1 MTNLNESTE
10 DGYAG
15 MSGMTAYNYV
25 EGDFFLSQLPAVD
38 STMVKRTIQG
48 VVDEFILKTDTITLQ
63 SILSANQEVNITE
76 SVYQNEVKNVINKSL
91 TSYALDE
98 SDEPFNRI
106 VIQAGAGEYSTS
118 LSTNVSSTAHD
129 EIIALAVED
138 PRPFMIKGLDIDHI
152 ADLVNEK
159 PTNDAYI
166 HHLTPSDEP
175 LVASIKS
182 PSILTSNGGPNRVLV
197 FYDAID
203 LTGEVVAGTGLARSE
218 FNNVM
223 DDYYSGTSKAYLVVR
238 KTVPAASTVF
248 NVGGTPRTLSDILL
262 KPYTSAPSN
271 DADVQ
276 LEITAPGGLVS
287 IPTTDF
293 KRPIASHTLK
303 SYGQGGKIASP
314 FIDISDCLLTKKDS
328 ILGYGRPRRV
338 DNPNTP
344 DQTSNPSHHVM
355 VIAPSS
361 GKDHKEHSN
370 TKQTPAGLSRS
381 SMQVFNIVDNSVSS
395 NDHQILVVPSNRSR
409 YAALD
414 DFLTLADSSS
424 PQNVSIEIALL
435 NGRAEEFNVSVNS
448 GAAELEVRGRSK
460 MMDLSDRLVDRD
472 LNLGEATPIKEIGD
486 LGTPTAAI
494 SLGGLGQGG
503 MDSRPIWD
511 EHTNLKGWKDRIIG
525 SGNPSVRND
534 SQTSTHYASTRALVE
549 VPLFPSMF
557 YDIEKIHGDGK
568 DLAHPQDF
576 GFKMT
581 VDATMTAANRPQ
593 AQHIE
598 GKNAIDWGMRD
609 TIAAVRVNYP
619 DSNELDYSAR
629 SSLSM
634 GMRVQNKA
642 IQAVVASY
650 DLTLG
655 TTNSY
660 IQVDDT
666 EAFVNEAGLD
676 FGGSG
681 VLNQKIYIT
690 VGEGVVQAT
699 TGQKHAEFFMMRIH
713 KIDNTLNRLYPDQ
726 AFVRG
731 VGGDTALL
739 TFDTAAG
746 TRVDQHMFTGAVIML
761 GGVIA
766 NQGVN
771 ARDPNFD
778 PSPNNIYSSIRD
790 AIRATLGNT
799 TDIQEH
805 NFGTTNDG
813 EYQNHLITIKGD
825 RVKMSGL
832 EFDVFD
838 EYGAKNDVYPRLP
851 IECIPYYCGLK
862 GVSTNDTLEYV
873 VPQVIDFREIALKK
887 DSFDGCVN
895 EIVRVINQSGHPS
908 ALNVNGITAYD
919 TWLTTGDASGSHMG
933 YVRAFLGSPVE
944 SRDGEEGHSIVI
956 HSTVPGAAGRNF
968 AVWFE
973 NRSSYPYRPIQAIGH
988 GGLLATNSRSY
999 QANSHAAPM
1008 PIDTDGKTFAPITTF
1023 TGAPHGRTINTYN
1036 ALFPN
1041 VEPTRTYDGIGSR
1054 YIATTTALG
1063 VSDAYGTLNAGKTVI
1078 DRITID
1084 TAAQDY
1090 IARSLANSF
1099 AVRGERLIIRI
1110 NNRLATAEKLEILT
1124 TDPEVGTLTN
1134 IRPYKDAERFFDSLF
1149 DNAGNEIV
1157 GIEVEF
1163 LNPLMDKDGI
1173 LFFGGGHT
1181 GVVFDVSDGTDN
1193 DYSDKYTHPLAKG
1206 PTGFSGF
1213 QNLGDF
1219 MGASAVLDFT
1229 NVRNEDTINDNTF
1242 RGFHHKDELDSNQ
1255 QPRSLCRMYVRCID
1269 NAAPGEAVGSGSHSQ
1284 DNTEWRE
1291 EIYNRKVRT
1300 TTGGFGAETDS
1311 LTQGIEITGSSSNM
1325 KAKSWFDGDVVALF
1339 NNISGTITAEH
1350 GDVLEFDPRSIS
1362 LGDGFGI
1369 STVIKPGAD
1378 LNHFTG
1384 PILHGIYDA
1393 GVSEGYPWGL
1403 HISGE
1408 PPSTGYHEMG
1418 LCLTYPTG
1426 LAFGLPVSAV
1436 VLVPQAMPSTFIK
1449 VATSGWTFVM
1459 AGINS
1464 DGSQYCYIGNTV
1476 GITNPADPLG
1486 AAVAGIFDFSN
1497 YLVKVSDQNY
1507 GVLATGPNKQNFFE
1521 TESSGYAGGSA
1532 DHPNVPA
1539 ALQTIRDMDMAT
1551 IGCAL
1556 IGAPFIDLSPL
1567 NITQGGTP
1575 CPPYVG
1581 YFDGLTAGTGTYG
1594 TVDASGTTGTN
1605 SAGPIHFAGYLSEV
1619 ALWRRAITFNE
1630 ASSLWAGRAI
1640 W

>member
-1 MTNLNESTE
+1 MVDLNESTE
-10 DGYAG
+10 NGYAG
-15 MSGMTAYNYV
+15 MSGMTAYNHV
-25 EGDFFLSQLPAVD
+25 KGDFFLSQLPAVD
-38 STMVKRTIQG
+38 STKVKQTIQG
-48 VVDEFILKTDTITLQ
+48 VVDEFVLKTDAITLQ
-63 SILSANQEVNITE
+63 SILPVNQEVNITE
-76 SVYQNEVKNVINKSL
+76 SVYQNEVRKVVNKSL
-91 TSYALDE
+91 TSFALDAA
-98 SDEPFNRI
+98 SEPFNRI
-106 VIQAGAGEYSTS
+106 VIQAGAGEYNTS
-118 LSTNVSSTAHD
+118 LSTNVSSTVHD
-129 EIIALAVED
+129 EIVALAVED
-138 PRPFMIKGLDIDHI
+138 PRPFMIKGLDTDHT
-152 ADLVNEK
+152 ADLVDDK

-175 LVASIKS
+175 LIASIKS
-182 PSILTSNGGPNRVLV
+182 PSILTSSGGPDRVLV

-203 LTGEVVAGTGLARSE
+203 LTGEVVAGTGLAKSD
-218 FNNVM
+218 FNTVM

-238 KTVPAASTVF
+238 KTIPAASTVF
-248 NVGGTPRTLSDILL
+248 SVSGTPRTLSDILL

-287 IPTTDF
+287 IPSTDF
-293 KRPIASHTLK
+293 KRPISSHTLK
-303 SYGQGGKIASP
+303 SYGQGGKVASP
-314 FIDISDCLLTKKDS
+314 FIDVSDCLISKKDS

-361 GKDHKEHSN
+361 GSDHKTHSN

-381 SMQVFNIVDNSVSS
+381 SMQVFNIIDNTVST
-395 NDHQILVVPSNRSR
+395 NDHEILVVPSNRSR
-409 YAALD
+409 YAVLD
-414 DFLTLADSSS
+414 DFLSLSESSN
-424 PQNVSIEIALL
+424 PPRISIEISLL
-435 NGRAEEFNVSVNS
+435 NGRAEEFNITVNS
-448 GAAELEVRGRSK
+448 GDADLEIRGRSK
-460 MMDLSDRLVDRD
+460 LMDLSDRLAERD
-472 LNLGEATPIKEIGD
+472 LDLGEAIPIKEIGD

-549 VPLFPSMF
+549 IPLFPSMF
-557 YDIEKIHGDGK
+557 YDVEKIHGDGK
-568 DLAHPQDF
+568 DLPHPVDF

-609 TIAAVRVNYP
+609 TIAAVRVNSP
-619 DSNELDYSAR
+619 DVNELSFR
-629 SSLSM
+629 TGMSM
-634 GMRVQNKA
+634 GMRVQNNA

-655 TTNSY
+655 TANSY

-690 VGEGVVQAT
+690 IGEGIVQNA
-699 TGQKHAEFFMMRIH
+699 TGQRHAEFFMMRIH
-713 KIDNTLNRLYPDQ
+713 KIDDSLNRLYPDQ

-739 TFDTAAG
+739 TFDTTAG
-746 TRVDQHMFTGAVIML
+746 TRVDQHMFTGAVLVL
-761 GGVIA
+761 GGVICNA
-766 NQGVN
+766 AVN
-771 ARDPNFD
+771 ARTPNFTT
-778 PSPNNIYSSIRD
+778 SNIYSSIRD

-799 TDIQEH
+799 TDIQQH
-805 NFGTTNDG
+805 NFGTNFGDLA
-813 EYQNHLITIKGD
+813 YYRHQLITISGD

-832 EFDVFD
+832 EFDVFN
-838 EYGAKNDVYPRLP
+838 EYGGKNDVYPRLP

-862 GVSTNDTLEYV
+862 GVATDNTLQYV
-873 VPQVIDFREIALKK
+873 VPQEIDFRDVALKVE
-887 DSFDGCVN
+887 SFDACVN
-895 EIVRVINQSGHPS
+895 EIIRTINQSGHEN
-908 ALNVNGITAYD
+908 ALNRDGKSAFD
-919 TWLTTGDASGSHMG
+919 TWLTTGGASGSHMG

-944 SRDGEEGHSIVI
+944 SKDGEEGHSIVI

-973 NRSSYPYRPIQAIGH
+973 NRSSYPYRPVQAFGH
-988 GGLLATNSRSY
+988 GGLLATNSRSF
-999 QANSHAAPM
+999 QGNSHAAPM
-1008 PIDTDGKTFAPITTF
+1008 PIDSDGKTFPPITTF
-1023 TGAPHGRTINTYN
+1023 TGAPHGRTTNIYN
-1036 ALFPN
+1036 VLFPN
-1041 VEPTRTYDGIGSR
+1041 VEPVRTYDGIGSR

-1063 VSDAYGTLNAGKTVI
+1063 ASDAYGTLNGAKTTI

-1090 IARSLANSF
+1090 IARSLADNF
-1099 AVRGERLIIRI
+1099 AATGERVIIRI
-1110 NNRLATAEKLEILT
+1110 NNRLATAEKIEISTL
-1124 TDPEVGTLTN
+1124 DPEVGTLTN
-1134 IRPYKDAERFFDSLF
+1134 VRPYKDAERFFQSLF

-1157 GIEVEF
+1157 GLEVEF

-1181 GVVFDVSDGTDN
+1181 GVVFDVSDGTAN
-1193 DYSDKYTHPLAKG
+1193 DYSDKYTHPFAKG

-1242 RGFHHKDELDSNQ
+1242 RGFHHKDELDSSQ
-1255 QPRSLCRMYVRCID
+1255 RPRSLCRMFVRCVD
-1269 NAAPGEAVGSGSHSQ
+1269 NAIPGEAVGSGAHTQ

-1300 TTGGFGAETDS
+1300 TTAGFSAQTNS
-1311 LTQGIEITGSSSNM
+1311 LTQGTEITGSATSM
-1325 KAKSWFDGDVVALF
+1325 TVKSWFDGDVVALF
-1339 NNISGTITAEH
+1339 NNNAGTITAEH
-1350 GDVLEFDPRSIS
+1350 GDVRQFDPRAST
-1362 LGDGFGI
+1362 GGADWGI
-1369 STVIKPGAD
+1369 SAVIKPGVD
-1378 LNHFTG
+1378 LTHFTG

-1393 GVSEGYPWGL
+1393 GVPEAYPWGI
-1403 HISGE
+1403 HVSGN
-1408 PPSTGYHEMG
+1408 PPAGGFQEIGVAITNPS
-1418 LCLTYPTG
+1418 
-1426 LAFGLPVSAV
+1426 GLPIGSPILASVI
-1436 VLVPQAMPSTFIK
+1436 VPLTMPSTFVK
-1449 VATSGWTFVM
+1449 VSSTGYTFIM
-1459 AGINS
+1459 AGR
-1464 DGSQYCYIGNTV
+1464 DGTTGGSYCYIGNTV
-1476 GITNPADPLG
+1476 GITNPADPGG
-1486 AAVAGIFDFSN
+1486 AAVAGIFDFTPYMVN
-1497 YLVKVSDQNY
+1497 VSDDNY
-1507 GVLATGPNKQNFFE
+1507 GVGATGPNARPTFD
-1521 TESSGYAGGSA
+1521 TESNGYGGGVA
-1532 DHPNVPA
+1532 DHPDVPA
-1539 ALQTIRDMDMAT
+1539 ALQTIRDKEMAT

-1556 IGAPFIDLSPL
+1556 IGAPHITLDPTM
-1567 NITQGGTP
+1567 NTQGGTP
-1575 CPPYVG
+1575 CVPYTG
-1581 YFDGLTAGTGTYG
+1581 YFDGLLAGGTYG
-1594 TVDASGTTGTN
+1594 TINGAGATGTN
-1605 SAGPIHFAGYLSEV
+1605 SAGPIHFAGFLSEV
-1619 ALWRRAITFNE
+1619 ALWRRAITFTE
-1630 ASSLWAGRAI
+1630 ATSLWAGRAI

>member
-76 SVYQNEVKNVINKSL
+76 SVYQNEVKKVINKSL

-106 VIQAGAGEYSTS
+106 VIQAGAGEYSTT

-138 PRPFMIKGLDIDHI
+138 PRPFMIKGLDIDHV
-152 ADLVNEK
+152 ADLVDEK

-182 PSILTSNGGPNRVLV
+182 PSILTSNGGPDRVLV

-203 LTGEVVAGTGLARSE
+203 LTGEVVAGTGLARSD
-218 FNNVM
+218 FNDVM
-223 DDYYSGTSKAYLVVR
+223 DDYYAGTSKAYLVVR
-238 KTVPAASTVF
+238 KTIPAASTVF
-248 NVGGTPRTLSDILL
+248 SVGGTPRTLSDILL

-303 SYGQGGKIASP
+303 SYGQGGKVASP

-361 GKDHKEHSN
+361 GTDHKGHSN

-435 NGRAEEFNVSVNS
+435 NGRAEEFNVSVNG

-549 VPLFPSMF
+549 IPLFPSMF

-568 DLAHPQDF
+568 DLPHPYGL
-576 GFKMT
+576 GFTMT

-609 TIAAVRVNYP
+609 TVAAVRINNY
-619 DSNELDYSAR
+619 DLEELFVRDDTM
-629 SSLSM
+629 SL
-634 GMRVQNKA
+634 GMRVQNNA
-642 IQAVVASY
+642 IQAVVSSY

-660 IQVDDT
+660 IQVDDV
-666 EAFVNEAGLD
+666 EPFVNEAGLD
-676 FGGSG
+676 FGSGG

-690 VGEGVVQAT
+690 VGEGIVEAT
-699 TGQKHAEFFMMRIH
+699 TGQRHASFFMMRIH
-713 KIDNTLNRLYPDQ
+713 KIDDTNNRLYPDQ
-726 AFVRG
+726 AFIREL
-731 VGGDTALL
+731 GGDTALY
-739 TFDTAAG
+739 TFDTTAG
-746 TRVDQHMFTGAVIML
+746 TRVDQHMFTGAVIVL

-766 NQGVN
+766 NSYVH
-771 ARDPNFD
+771 
-778 PSPNNIYSSIRD
+778 NNEPKCNYTIKTEVRD
-790 AIRATLGNT
+790 AIRSVLGNST
-799 TDIQEH
+799 EIQRH
-805 NFGTTNDG
+805 NLGVNEGDLAFHQT
-813 EYQNHLITIKGD
+813 ELITIAGD

-838 EYGAKNDVYPRLP
+838 EYGGKNDVYPRLP
-851 IECIPYYCGLK
+851 IECIPYYLGLK
-862 GVSTNDTLEYV
+862 GIATDNTLQFV

-887 DSFDGCVN
+887 ESFEACVA
-895 EIVRVINQSGHPS
+895 EVIRVINQSGHPS
-908 ALNVNGITAYD
+908 ALNVNGKSAYD
-919 TWLTTGDASGSHMG
+919 TWYESNGGNNGNSGSHMG
-933 YVRAFLGSPVE
+933 YVRAFLGSPTE
-944 SRDGEEGHSIVI
+944 SKDSEEGHSIVI

-973 NRSSYPYRPIQAIGH
+973 NRSSYPYRPVQAIGH

-1023 TGAPHGRTINTYN
+1023 TGAPHGRTVNTYN
-1036 ALFPN
+1036 SLFPN
-1041 VEPTRTYDGIGSR
+1041 VEAIRTYDGIGSR
-1054 YIATTTALG
+1054 YIATTTDLG
-1063 VSDAYGTLNAGKTVI
+1063 VSDAYGTLTGGVI

-1084 TAAQDY
+1084 TAAQNY
-1090 IARSLANSF
+1090 LARSLAKSF
-1099 AVRGERLIIRI
+1099 EARGESLIIRI
-1110 NNRLATAEKLEILT
+1110 NNQLATAEKLEILT
-1124 TDPEVGTLTN
+1124 TDPGLGTLTN
-1134 IRPYKDAERFFDSLF
+1134 VSPYKDAERFYDSLF
-1149 DNAGNEIV
+1149 DNAGNEVV
-1157 GIEVEF
+1157 GLEVEF

-1269 NAAPGEAVGSGSHSQ
+1269 NAVPGEAVGSGSHSQ
-1284 DNTEWRE
+1284 DDTQWRE

-1311 LTQGIEITGSSSNM
+1311 LTQGTEITGSSSNM

-1339 NNISGTITAEH
+1339 NNASGTITAEH
-1350 GDVLEFDPRSIS
+1350 GDVFEFDPRAGS

-1369 STVIKPGAD
+1369 SAVIKPGAD
-1378 LNHFTG
+1378 LTHFTG
-1384 PILHGIYDA
+1384 PVLHGIYDA
-1393 GVSEGYPWGL
+1393 GAAEGYPWGL
-1403 HISGE
+1403 HLSGE
-1408 PPSTGYHEMG
+1408 PPSSGYHEMG
-1418 LCLTYPTG
+1418 LTLTYPTG
-1426 LAFGLPVSAV
+1426 LGFGLPVNAV
-1436 VLVPQAMPSTFIK
+1436 VLVPQAMPSTFVK

-1459 AGINS
+1459 AGVNS

-1476 GITNPADPLG
+1476 GITNPADPFG
-1486 AAVAGIFDFSN
+1486 TAVAGIFDFSD

-1507 GVLATGPNKQNFFE
+1507 GILATGPNKQNFFE

-1532 DHPNVPA
+1532 DHPDVPA

-1594 TVDASGTTGTN
+1594 TIDSSGTTGTN

>member
-1 MTNLNESTE
+1 MSDLNESTE

-48 VVDEFILKTDTITLQ
+48 VVDEFILKTDAITLQ

-76 SVYQNEVKNVINKSL
+76 SVYQNEVKKVINKSL

-106 VIQAGAGEYSTS
+106 VIQAGAGEYSTT
-118 LSTNVSSTAHD
+118 LATNVSSTVHD

-138 PRPFMIKGLDIDHI
+138 PRPFMIKGLDIDHV
-152 ADLVNEK
+152 ADLVDDK

-182 PSILTSNGGPNRVLV
+182 PSVLTSNGGPDRVLV

-218 FNNVM
+218 FNSVM
-223 DDYYSGTSKAYLVVR
+223 DDYYAGTSKAYLVVR
-238 KTVPAASTVF
+238 KTIPAASTVF
-248 NVGGTPRTLSDILL
+248 SVGGTPRTLSDILL

-287 IPTTDF
+287 IPATDF

-303 SYGQGGKIASP
+303 SYGQGGKVASP

-361 GKDHKEHSN
+361 GTDHKGHSN

-568 DLAHPQDF
+568 DLPHPADF
-576 GFKMT
+576 GFTMT

-609 TIAAVRVNYP
+609 TIAAVRVNFADAGEMY
-619 DSNELDYSAR
+619 YR
-629 SSLSM
+629 RTTLS
-634 GMRVQNKA
+634 GGIRCQNNA
-642 IQAVVASY
+642 IQAVVSSY

-660 IQVDDT
+660 IQVDDV
-666 EAFVNEAGLD
+666 EPFVNEADLD
-676 FGGSG
+676 FGTGGS
-681 VLNQKIYIT
+681 LDQKIYIT
-690 VGEGVVQAT
+690 VGEGIVEAT
-699 TGQKHAEFFMMRIH
+699 TGQKHASFFMMRIH

-726 AFVRG
+726 AYIRELG
-731 VGGDTALL
+731 SDTSLF
-739 TFDTAAG
+739 TFDTTAA
-746 TRVDQHMFTGAVIML
+746 TRVDQHMFTGAVIVL

-766 NQGVN
+766 NAGAHTHEPKYTTTLVSSTFVN
-771 ARDPNFD
+771 N
-778 PSPNNIYSSIRD
+778 IRD
-790 AIRATLGNT
+790 AIRKTLGNT
-799 TDIQEH
+799 SDISSNVNATSNLAQE
-805 NFGTTNDG
+805 
-813 EYQNHLITIKGD
+813 LITIEGD

-838 EYGAKNDVYPRLP
+838 EFGGKNDVYPRLP

-862 GVSTNDTLEYV
+862 GISRDGESLEYV
-873 VPQVIDFREIALKK
+873 MPQRLEFYDIASKK
-887 DSFDGCVN
+887 ESFGECVN
-895 EIVRVINQSGHPS
+895 EVIRQINMSGHPQASNVLGKS
-908 ALNVNGITAYD
+908 AY
-919 TWLTTGDASGSHMG
+919 TTPLIASNNTGSHMG
-933 YVRAFLGSPVE
+933 YVRAFLGSEVE
-944 SRDGEEGHSIVI
+944 SKDGEKGQTIVI

-973 NRSSYPYRPIQAIGH
+973 NRSSYPYRPVQAIGH

-1008 PIDTDGKTFAPITTF
+1008 PIDSDGKTFAPITTF
-1023 TGAPHGRTINTYN
+1023 TGAPHGRTTNVYN
-1036 ALFPN
+1036 SLFPN
-1041 VEPTRTYDGIGSR
+1041 VEAMRSYDGIGQR
-1054 YIATTTALG
+1054 YVATTTDAG
-1063 VSDAYGTLNAGKTVI
+1063 VSDAYGSLNVAKTTI

-1090 IARSLANSF
+1090 IARSLVENYSEQ
-1099 AVRGERLIIRI
+1099 GKSIIIRI
-1110 NNRLATAEKLEILT
+1110 NGMFATAESVEILT
-1124 TDPEVGTLTN
+1124 TDPSVGTITN
-1134 IRPYKDAERFFDSLF
+1134 VRPYKDAERFYESLF
-1149 DNAGNEIV
+1149 DNAGNEITE
-1157 GIEVEF
+1157 IEVEF
-1163 LNPLMDKDGI
+1163 INPLMDKDGI

-1255 QPRSLCRMYVRCID
+1255 QPQSLCRMYVRCID
-1269 NAAPGEAVGSGSHSQ
+1269 NAVPGEAVGSGSHSQ
-1284 DNTEWRE
+1284 ANTEWRE
-1291 EIYNRKVRT
+1291 EIYNRKVRV
-1300 TTGGFGAETDS
+1300 TTGGFGTETDS
-1311 LTQGIEITGSSSNM
+1311 LTQGTEITGSSSNM

-1339 NNISGTITAEH
+1339 NNVSGTITAEH
-1350 GDVLEFDPRSIS
+1350 GDVFEFDPRESNSPEFTIS
-1362 LGDGFGI
+1362 A
-1369 STVIKPGAD
+1369 VIKPGAD
-1378 LNHFTG
+1378 LTHFTG
-1384 PILHGIYDA
+1384 PILHGIYDS
-1393 GVSEGYPWGL
+1393 GGPNGHPWGL
-1403 HISGE
+1403 HVSGE
-1408 PPSTGYHEMG
+1408 PPSSGYHEIG
-1418 LCLTYPTG
+1418 LALTTPTG
-1426 LAFGLPVSAV
+1426 IGVGLPISAT
-1436 VLVPQAMPSTFIK
+1436 VLVPQAMPSTFVK
-1449 VATSGWTFVM
+1449 VATTGWTFVLM
-1459 AGINS
+1459 GFNATERF
-1464 DGSQYCYIGNTV
+1464 CYIGNTV

-1486 AAVAGIFDFSN
+1486 NAVAGIFDFSD

-1507 GVLATGPNKQNFFE
+1507 GITATGPNKKNTFE
-1521 TESSGYAGGSA
+1521 TESSGYAGGDA
-1532 DHPNVPA
+1532 DHPDVPS
-1539 ALQTIRDMDMAT
+1539 ALQTIRDEDMAT

-1556 IGAPFIDLSPL
+1556 IGAPYIDISPL

-1575 CPPYVG
+1575 CPIFAG

-1594 TVDASGTTGTN
+1594 TTDSSGTTGTN

-1619 ALWRRAITFNE
+1619 ALWRRGLTFTE
-1630 ASSLWAGRAI
+1630 ATSLWSGRAI